1 MKTLEK
7 ILQEHFNCKK
17 PFLAHPHY
25 DEEEK
30 VPVTLTKK
38 GSEAYGNLISLL
50 NDIGNLTGED
60 TSKIIE
66 KLDEIASEL

>member
-1 MKTLEK
+1 MKTLEE
-7 ILQEHFNCKK
+7 ILQEYFNCKK
-17 PFLAHPHY
+17 PFLAHPYY

-38 GSEAYGNLISLL
+38 GTVEYGNLISLL
-50 NDIGNLTGED
+50 NDIGNLTGEN

-66 KLDEIASEL
+66 KLDEIASEI